1 MIWRGPVGAL
11 LHQLRRE
18 QMRRFLI
25 TAMIIAA
32 TISSVNAQTT
42 SRPEPAKLDENC
54 KPIPT
59 GRSWSELGADAP
71 RELEEGRRQIA
82 VCREALMLRLA
93 KEAARTTRPDE
104 ALPFVP
110 RDVISFVEPTMSCTN
125 PDDARVADR
134 QTADWLAAHNC
145 KNLDPSVKEWVVVTV
160 GSKRLLRDNRT
171 VETYGCVVDKRRSD
185 QLWADSYD
193 TYRIGMQLSKECRYV
208 VRKVQY

>member
-1 MIWRGPVGAL
+1 
-11 LHQLRRE
+11 
-18 QMRRFLI
+18 MRRFLI
-25 TAMIIAA
+25 TAMMIAA

-54 KPIPT
+54 NPIPT

-71 RELEEGRRQIA
+71 RVLEEGRRQIA
-82 VCREALMLRLA
+82 ACREALMLRHQ
-93 KEAARTTRPDE
+93 KEYAARTTRPDE
-104 ALPFVP
+104 ALPFVL
-110 RDVISFVEPTMSCTN
+110 RDVISFVEPTMSCPN
-125 PDDARVADR
+125 PDDAMVADR

-145 KNLDPSVKEWVVVTV
+145 KNLDPSVKEWVVVTA

-185 QLWADSYD
+185 QLKTSADSRD
-193 TYRIGMQLSKECRYV
+193 TYHIGINAFPMQQQLSKECRYV